1 MKISRIILILFLM
14 ISAVTV
20 EAQKNLVSP
29 PPGKKIFVPRDLAGN
44 DFTDPE
50 ATWSY
55 DRMACTDNVVV
66 FWEKPFG
73 KDLTKAPDLEGH
85 NMKVD
90 IDNLINKL
98 DSFYIF
104 FKDNLQF
111 LRPHSK
117 AETYRMMV
125 MLNYSLEGTAYGG
138 DYDGEIGA
146 LWIAPNRVQDEK
158 LNCIAHE
165 LGHSFQSQISCD
177 GQGEAWGGGGIFEM
191 ASQWMLWQVNPEWV
205 KDENYHWEAFKKLTH
220 KAFLDMENIYHSPYV
235 LEYWSEKRGKGVIAN
250 LFRMGKKGEDPLQTY
265 MRMFKLDLTQTADE
279 LFECYCKLVTFDF
292 ERVRN
297 VCQPYACQLAT
308 HMARKKNVIWPRYA
322 PEAFGFNVVKMK
334 TPAEGKKVKI
344 SFQGLPQE
352 GEDDHAIGANW
363 RYGFVGVFNDGTP
376 LYGESSDLNNGKL
389 IFKAPKDKK
398 LKALY
403 LVVMGVPSV
412 YQPMTLRNN
421 ARKNAGK
428 NRIRNYPYKLT
439 VK

>member
-1 MKISRIILILFLM
+1 MKISRIILILSM
-14 ISAVTV
+14 VVSAATA
-20 EAQKNLVSP
+20 EAQKNLVTP
-29 PPGKKIFVPRDLAGN
+29 PPGKKIFIPRELTDN

-55 DRMACTDNVVV
+55 DRMAYTDNVVV

-73 KDLTKAPDLEGH
+73 KDPMQAPDLEGH

-98 DSFYIF
+98 DSFYVF
-104 FKDNLQF
+104 FKDDLQF

-146 LWIAPNRVQDEK
+146 LWIAPNRVQEKK

-235 LEYWSEKRGKGVIAN
+235 LEYWSEKRGKQVIAD

-265 MRMFKLDLTQTADE
+265 MRMFKLDLSQAADE

-292 ERVRN
+292 ERVRD
-297 VCQPYACQLAT
+297 VCAPFSCQLLSPMNVLRNVFT
-308 HMARKKNVIWPRYA
+308 PKNA
-322 PEAFGFNVVKMK
+322 PEAFGFNAFRLKK
-334 TPAEGKKVKI
+334 PSEGKTVKVT
-344 SFQGLPQE
+344 FEGLH
-352 GEDDHAIGANW
+352 EDGNPPMGANW
-363 RYGFVGVFNDGTP
+363 KYGFVGVMYDGTP
-376 LYGESSDLNNGKL
+376 VYGESSDLSKGK
-389 IFKAPKDKK
+389 ISFKVPKYRPLTKDKK
-398 LKALY
+398 LKHLY
-403 LVVMGVPSV
+403 FVVMGVPSV
-412 YQPMTLRNN
+412 YQPMLMRNGAN
-421 ARKNAGK
+421 KK
-428 NRIRNYPYKLT
+428 TVSYPYKLT